1 MGFQEGTLPI
11 TYLGV
16 PLVASR
22 LSIADCQP
30 LLHKLDS
37 RLASWGQHNLSLAGR
52 MQLIKSVLSSLH
64 TYWAS
69 VFILPKAVIKVIEQ
83 RIRTFLWK
91 GSTGRG
97 YAKVAWEHICKP
109 KKEGGLGIRSVLQ
122 MNQALMKHIWRIL
135 QADTQS
141 IWVDWVRTHRLHT
154 QTIWTFRSSA
164 ASWCW
169 NKLIKLSSS
178 IRAGLEYRVG
188 NGLTF
193 RLWTD
198 IWHPHGPLI
207 QKFPRGPTITGLPA
221 DSMLAAVIHH
231 GSWSWPTE
239 TDFDIQEIISGLPNI
254 YTNQADTIVWR
265 TNGGKFSTAA
275 AITILQPPSPPVCW
289 YSLLGGK
296 FKIPRHDF
304 ILWLA
309 ILERLST
316 MDRPWVMQHNLGCTL
331 CGTACVES
339 HSHLFFECSYSARCI
354 NILKI
359 QVRFHW
365 PELGWQRIYYGQAK
379 DGEVNTF

>member
-1 MGFQEGTLPI
+1 MSGLHVNASKSQIILSASVRAERQNFGYHGLQEGTLPI

-122 MNQALMKHIWRIL
+122 MNQALMMKHIWRIL

-239 TDFDIQEIISGLPNI
+239 TDFDIQEIISGCLI
-254 YTNQADTIVWR
+254 SILIKLIRLCGEVM
-265 TNGGKFSTAA
+265 GGNSPRLLL
-275 AITILQPPSPPVCW
+275 LQFF
-289 YSLLGGK
+289 SLLLPL
-296 FKIPRHDF
+296 F
-304 ILWLA
+304 A
-309 ILERLST
+309 
-316 MDRPWVMQHNLGCTL
+316 
-331 CGTACVES
+331 GTV
-339 HSHLFFECSYSARCI
+339 Y
-354 NILKI
+354 
-359 QVRFHW
+359 
-365 PELGWQRIYYGQAK
+365 
-379 DGEVNTF
+379 